1 MGEESRG
8 KKSGDRRR
16 KRVRVR
22 KIVWGKVRELSERG
36 ETVEET
42 EVKEEEKK

>member
-1 MGEESRG
+1 MGEERRG

-22 KIVWGKVRELSERG
+22 KIVWGKVRELSDRG
-36 ETVEET
+36 EIVEGT
-42 EVKEEEKK
+42 EVREEEKK